1 MLTLADLVSYPLLPS
16 SSSASF
22 LVLVRCFCLWLL
34 RPCVLLLCSS
44 FRITLICICSPRVA
58 PGRGLMFHFLDFSGC
73 PSLSFVYFPLIL
85 TFVLV
90 LLCWGLLVF
99 LSLLSWSGIVSLS
112 IFLLRILLVFLFS
125 FFVFLLRLLI
135 LLPEIDLLQFSC
147 FVFFCCYDK
156 NLSSL
161 VLSVPILVLSLEGV
175 QSVSRFLRH
184 FD

>member
-1 MLTLADLVSYPLLPS
+1 M
-16 SSSASF
+16 
-22 LVLVRCFCLWLL
+22 
-34 RPCVLLLCSS
+34 
-44 FRITLICICSPRVA
+44 
-58 PGRGLMFHFLDFSGC
+58 
-73 PSLSFVYFPLIL
+73 
-85 TFVLV
+85 
-90 LLCWGLLVF
+90 
-99 LSLLSWSGIVSLS
+99 SLS
-112 IFLLRILLVFLFS
+112 IFLLRILLVFLLS

-184 FD
+184 FDFFVFLFFSPPDNRWLYFGGWVDGLVGGWTDGRMGGWVSRGGGAYFLGAIVLSVER